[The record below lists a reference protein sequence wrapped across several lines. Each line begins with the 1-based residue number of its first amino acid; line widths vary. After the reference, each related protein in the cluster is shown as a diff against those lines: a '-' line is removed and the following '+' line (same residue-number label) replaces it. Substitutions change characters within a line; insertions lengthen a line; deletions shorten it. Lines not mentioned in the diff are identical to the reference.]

1 MFTVDTTEELLGKL
15 RDLLAEEDPE
25 TCVRLREY
33 NAGCGCHSKIR
44 LGLGLDEPE
53 EEDEQ
58 ISVQGIPFVAEKDF
72 LLKHGRS
79 YALAFD
85 ENKETVLT
93 PLDVSD

>member
-1 MFTVDTTEELLGKL
+1 MFTVDTTKELLEKL
-15 RDLLAEEDPE
+15 RALLAEEDPE

-33 NAGCGCHSKIR
+33 NAGCGCNSKIR

-53 EEDEQ
+53 DEDER
-58 ISVQGIPFVAEKDF
+58 ISVREIPFIAEKDF

-85 ENKETVLT
+85 ENRETVLT
-93 PLDVSD
+93 ALDASD

>member
-15 RDLLAEEDPE
+15 RGLLAEEDPE

-33 NAGCGCHSKIR
+33 NAGCGCHCKIR
-44 LGLGLDEPE
+44 LGLGLDAPD
-53 EEDEQ
+53 EEDER

-85 ENKETVLT
+85 ENRETVLT
-93 PLDVSD
+93 ALDVSD

>member
-15 RDLLAEEDPE
+15 RGLLAEEDPE

-33 NAGCGCHSKIR
+33 NAGCGCHCKIR
-44 LGLGLDEPE
+44 LGLGLDAPE
-53 EEDEQ
+53 EEDER

-85 ENKETVLT
+85 ENRETVLT
-93 PLDVSD
+93 ALDVSD